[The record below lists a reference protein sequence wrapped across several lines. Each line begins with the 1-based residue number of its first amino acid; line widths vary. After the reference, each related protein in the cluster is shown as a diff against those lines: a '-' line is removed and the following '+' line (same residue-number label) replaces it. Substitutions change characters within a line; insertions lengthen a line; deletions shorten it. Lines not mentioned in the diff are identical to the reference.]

1 MRNQIESKAKS
12 TSGVNNL
19 NAKEVQSLNII
30 YRSVDEQNE
39 IIKILDEKLSEV
51 EKSVS
56 EISIQLEKAK
66 LLKSAILHKAFQGKL
81 VPQEPTDPPASQLLD
96 QIQAERLAKQTA
108 KLTAQTATKSKAKAN
123 KQPKA
128 KSKAKTKE
136 S

>member
-1 MRNQIESKAKS
+1 MRNISQ
-12 TSGVNNL
+12 TSISNIVIPYC
-19 NAKEVQSLNII
+19 SLG
-30 YRSVDEQNE
+30 EQNQ
-39 IIKILDEKLSEV
+39 IIEILDSKLSEV

-66 LLKSAILHKAFQGKL
+66 LLKSTILHKAFQGKL
-81 VPQEPTDPPASQLLD
+81 VPQDPTDPPASQLLD
-96 QIQAERLAKQTA
+96 QIKAERLAKQTA
-108 KLTAQTATKSKAKAN
+108 KQTAQTATKSKAKAN